1 MGAVPEGIFGDA
13 GLWYAALNWR
23 GIERRTTVRSEGAFV
38 KSACDIVGGDALPVG
53 EMGADEPE
61 VHRT

>member
-23 GIERRTTVRSEGAFV
+23 GIERCTTARSEGAFE
-38 KSACDIVGGDALPVG
+38 KIACDIVGGNALQVG
-53 EMGADEPE
+53 EAG
-61 VHRT
+61 R